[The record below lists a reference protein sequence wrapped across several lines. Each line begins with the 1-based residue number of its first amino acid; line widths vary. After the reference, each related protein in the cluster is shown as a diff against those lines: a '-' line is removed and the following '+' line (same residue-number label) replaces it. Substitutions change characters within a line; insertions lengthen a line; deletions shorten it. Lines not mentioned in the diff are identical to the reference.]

1 MFFGGYYLH
10 VFLHVGQSVLL
21 RGYTLGVFP
30 AVGIVVPV
38 SLVLYRLLFQT
49 GILDGRLAILTALL
63 GIVVFFRVA
72 LGAHRLARPL
82 SQQRRS
88 NARPR
93 SHLPRVVVWH
103 YLMAVR
109 TVSCELTMAT
119 LRSFVR
125 RRRFSTFVLLTFV
138 LTWVPWGI
146 VAVDLQTGRS
156 SFVTPLILLGGFGPF
171 LAAIVVAAAGG
182 DIRSWLGNLFDV
194 GAPLSVWV
202 GAVLVPIVLYV
213 GALVV
218 FVVFGGGFDRAG
230 VLPAAAIPAIAFA
243 TLVRGGLEEPG
254 WRGLALPVLQRR
266 VGAFRAS
273 LVIGVVWALWHVPLF
288 LLPGSSQA
296 GTPFALYAAV
306 VVGISVIATWLYNA
320 AGGRTLVAIVFHTL
334 SNAVSVTT
342 AGGVIGDEVASQ
354 VALLAVVW
362 TVVAVLVWRY
372 DTDRLSPN
380 PLPDGG
386 LDLATPVIRSQHEPS
401 PDTKN
406 DGTSD

>member
-1 MFFGGYYLH
+1 MK
-10 VFLHVGQSVLL
+10 SL
-21 RGYTLGVFP
+21 R
-30 AVGIVVPV
+30 A
-38 SLVLYRLLFQT
+38 
-49 GILDGRLAILTALL
+49 
-63 GIVVFFRVA
+63 
-72 LGAHRLARPL
+72 
-82 SQQRRS
+82 
-88 NARPR
+88 
-93 SHLPRVVVWH
+93 
-103 YLMAVR
+103 
-109 TVSCELTMAT
+109 
-119 LRSFVR
+119 FVR
-125 RRRFSTFVLLTFV
+125 RHRFSTFVLLTFI

-182 DIRSWLGNLFDV
+182 DIRSWLGNLVDV
-194 GAPLSVWV
+194 RAPLSVWV
-202 GAVLVPIVLYV
+202 AAVLVPIALYV

-266 VGAFRAS
+266 IGALQAS
-273 LVIGVVWALWHVPLF
+273 LVIGGVWALWHAPLF
-288 LLPGSSQA
+288 VMPGSSQV

-306 VVGISVIATWLYNA
+306 VVGISVITTWLYNA
-320 AGGRTLVAIVFHTL
+320 AGGRTLVAVVFHTL

-362 TVVAVLVWRY
+362 TAVVLIVWRY

-380 PLPDGG
+380 PLPNGG
-386 LDLATPVIRSQHEPS
+386 LDLTPPAPGSDRAGEASETPS
-401 PDTKN
+401 RADSPE
-406 DGTSD
+406 

>member
-1 MFFGGYYLH
+1 MD
-10 VFLHVGQSVLL
+10 
-21 RGYTLGVFP
+21 P
-30 AVGIVVPV
+30 
-38 SLVLYRLLFQT
+38 
-49 GILDGRLAILTALL
+49 
-63 GIVVFFRVA
+63 
-72 LGAHRLARPL
+72 
-82 SQQRRS
+82 
-88 NARPR
+88 
-93 SHLPRVVVWH
+93 
-103 YLMAVR
+103 
-109 TVSCELTMAT
+109 

-182 DIRSWLGNLFDV
+182 EIRSWLGNLVDV

-202 GAVLVPIVLYV
+202 AAVLVPIVLYV

-243 TLVRGGLEEPG
+243 TLIRGGLEEPG

-266 VGAFRAS
+266 IGALQAS

-288 LLPGSSQA
+288 LMPGSSQA

-306 VVGISVIATWLYNA
+306 VVGISVITTWLYNA

-362 TVVAVLVWRY
+362 TAVVLIVWRY

-380 PLPDGG
+380 PLPNGG
-386 LDLATPVIRSQHEPS
+386 LDLTLPVPGSDRAGEASETPSRTDS
-401 PDTKN
+401 PE
-406 DGTSD
+406 